1 MPKKRNITP
10 IEIEFSAKLAS
21 RLRGLR
27 CECGLTQAEIAE
39 RANIAPNTYQRYES
53 GESRPGTPLNPEFY
67 TLVDLA
73 KAFDID
79 LKTLLDI

>member
-1 MPKKRNITP
+1 M
-10 IEIEFSAKLAS
+10 
-21 RLRGLR
+21 
-27 CECGLTQAEIAE
+27 AE
-39 RANIAPNTYQRYES
+39 RADIAPNTYQRYES

>member
-1 MPKKRNITP
+1 MPKKRDITAA
-10 IEIEFSAKLAS
+10 EIEFSTKLAM

-27 CECGLTQAEIAE
+27 CECGLTQAQVAE
-39 RANIAPNTYQRYES
+39 RANIAPNTYQRYEN

-67 TLVDLA
+67 TLLDLA